1 MPKFAA
7 NLSMLYGE
15 VDFIDRFECASRAG
29 FRGVEFWFPYAL
41 EKNSV
46 ADRLKKWE
54 LVQVLHNLPA
64 GDWER
69 GERGIACLPDRIG
82 EFQDGVG
89 KGIEYASALGCNQL
103 NCLAGNIP
111 GGVPL
116 DKLRTT
122 FIENVR
128 FAAKHLAEANIKLLL
143 ESINTRDVPR
153 FFLTHTQQAVDI
165 IEDANVE
172 NVFLQYDIYHMQ
184 IMEGDLT
191 ATIEHNLSR
200 IAHLQIA
207 DSPGRHEPGT
217 GEINYDFIFSFV
229 DRVGYQGW
237 LGCEY
242 NPVTTTEA
250 GLSWLTPYADILL
263 PPRDRRAE
271 TR

>member
-15 VDFIDRFECASRAG
+15 VDFLDRFERASRAG
-29 FRGVEFWFPYAL
+29 FRGVEFWFPYAFD
-41 EKNSV
+41 KDSI

-69 GERGIACLPDRIG
+69 GERGIACLPDRIE

-89 KGIEYASALGCNQL
+89 MAIEYASALGCHQL

-111 GGVPL
+111 SGVPL
-116 DKLRTT
+116 DKLRKT
-122 FIENVR
+122 FIDNVR
-128 FAAKHLAEANIKLLL
+128 FAANRLGKANIKLLL
-143 ESINTRDVPR
+143 EPINTRDVPR
-153 FFLTHTQQAVDI
+153 FFLTHTQQALDI
-165 IEDANVE
+165 IADANVE

-184 IMEGDLT
+184 IMEGDL
-191 ATIEHNLSR
+191 APTIEHNLSR

-207 DSPGRHEPGT
+207 DNPGRHEPGT
-217 GEINYDFIFSFV
+217 GEINYDFIFSFL
-229 DRVGYQGW
+229 DRVGYRGW

-250 GLSWLTPYADILL
+250 GLSWLKL
-263 PPRDRRAE
+263 
-271 TR
+271 